1 MNILFL
7 LAALAHS
14 SGADS
19 YRVLSDIPFGSAKS
33 HIRPSGIRLNR
44 LWFNVSIPN
53 VHYATDDETWG
64 SEFPID
70 TGTFCN
76 RKEQPTNLAKWT
88 LVISF
93 TARKSY

>member
-19 YRVLSDIPFGSAKS
+19 NRVLSDIPFGSAKS

-70 TGTFCN
+70 TGMFSN
-76 RKEQPTNLAKWT
+76 
-88 LVISF
+88 S
-93 TARKSY
+93 SY